1 MMALQNLFNPSIL
14 QIVTPAGNCQAVNLY
29 SCFQPM
35 YLAWFSVAAVAA
47 VGILAILAVVYAI
60 FKLMGRNDI
69 SVWTRVKIYD
79 VIFSLILI
87 IAFAYAANIIYTTP
101 LGFLNTNLGI
111 VPNECMGS
119 MYNIYS
125 LSVCDMSTFNSFTGR
140 LDFEQYFFL
149 LIMGTVQPVLHLEV
163 KFPFIGFS
171 GKLGSDLTFIDNSV
185 SYKYLGSGVDAIY
198 GFVLAN
204 DLQLIILSSAA
215 VLFAILMSLGLVAR
229 IFGISRTFGGAMI
242 AFALG
247 IGLLYPILTI
257 VNYGFINVGIDNAYP
272 PSIQFISNIFLANV
286 AFGKAVTP
294 LYAAGVY
301 LTYLLGGNLAS
312 VLPIYLMVYLGM
324 VWIGLTLVPLINLVI
339 VDVFI
344 IDFSQ
349 AIGERM
355 DLLSLLVRIL

>member
-1 MMALQNLFNPSIL
+1 MALQNLLNPSIL
-14 QIVTPAGNCQAVNLY
+14 QIAVPGGSCQAVNLY
-29 SCFQPM
+29 SCFQSM

-47 VGILAILAVVYAI
+47 IGILAILAVVYAI

-87 IAFAYAANIIYTTP
+87 IAFVYAANLIYNMP
-101 LGFLNTNLGI
+101 LGYLSTNLGI
-111 VPNECMGS
+111 VPTECMGS
-119 MYNIYS
+119 LYNIYS

-140 LDFEQYFFL
+140 LDSEQYFLL
-149 LIMGTVQPVLHLEV
+149 LIMGTVQPVLNVGV
-163 KFPFIGFS
+163 KFPFVGFS
-171 GKLGSDLTFIDNSV
+171 GTLSTDITFINTDI
-185 SYKYLGSGVDAIY
+185 SYKYLGTGVDAIY

-247 IGLLYPILTI
+247 IGFLYPILTI
-257 VNYGFINVGIDNAYP
+257 VNYGFINVGIDNTYP
-272 PSIQFISNIFLANV
+272 PTMQFVSTLFLANV
-286 AFGKAVTP
+286 VAGKVATP

-301 LTYLLGGNLAS
+301 LSYLLGGNLAS
-312 VLPIYLMVYLGM
+312 ILPIYLMVYLGL